1 MKNIKNEKRLGLF
14 APDYEI
20 ITGRAKKK
28 KKKLV
33 ELVDIRKNYDAAYKN
48 HISCFDIRST

>member
-28 KKKLV
+28 KTSG
-33 ELVDIRKNYDAAYKN
+33 
-48 HISCFDIRST
+48 ISGYS